1 MQPAMLMDLEDEV
14 FNLTVTVNHA
24 LATLLAGY
32 LPVLYHD
39 QAGRVDPIAGVA
51 MTTPGKYLVGLIHRL

>member
-1 MQPAMLMDLEDEV
+1 MQPAMLMDLEYKV

-24 LATLLAGY
+24 LATLFAGY

-39 QAGRVDPIAGVA
+39 QAVRVDPIAGVA
-51 MTTPGKYLVGLIHRL
+51 VTTPGICLVGLIHRH